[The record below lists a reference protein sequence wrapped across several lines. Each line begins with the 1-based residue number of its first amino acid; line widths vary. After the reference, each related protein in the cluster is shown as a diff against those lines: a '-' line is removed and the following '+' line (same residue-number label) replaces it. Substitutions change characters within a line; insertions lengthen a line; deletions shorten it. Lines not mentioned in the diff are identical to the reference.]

1 MSVSTIFCTF
11 VPENLAETGRYMIGK
26 SPSRIE
32 PELFRPQLSSFID
45 MSHELVLLSEKID
58 WSYFEK
64 AFGTLYSEK
73 GKPALP
79 IRFMVSCLLLKYL
92 YNLGDETL
100 AKTWVRDPYMQYFSG
115 QAFFEHRFPCDPSDF
130 VHFRHRI
137 GEPGVNTIF
146 QYSVKLHGRDAEE
159 PLAVSDTTVQGN
171 NTTFPTDAKLY
182 KKVVDGCNRI
192 AKREGVRQRQTYV
205 KKTKY
210 LMRETHNAKHP
221 KRRKK
226 AMSAQR
232 QLKTIA
238 GRQLRELERQLSE
251 EAKRQYAD
259 VISVYHRILV
269 QERTSKDKIYSPH
282 KPYTTCIAK
291 GKAGVQYEFGNKV
304 GMISTARSRIIT
316 AIMAFSGN
324 PNDGKTIEPLLR
336 QMEDNHQKLPK
347 RMAYDRGGRG
357 AKEIKGVQIILPGKP
372 KATDTSYEKAKK
384 RYPFRRRAGIE
395 PHFGH
400 LKSDYRMQEN
410 YLWGRA
416 SSTINAM
423 LAATAWNLMKMM
435 RKLKHL
441 CAVFWQTIIY
451 RLLQPMLIAVRIG

>member
-1 MSVSTIFCTF
+1 MHPKSLQKQKKDMV
-11 VPENLAETGRYMIGK
+11 GK
-26 SPSRIE
+26 SPTRME
-32 PELFRPQLSSFID
+32 PELFRPLLSSFID
-45 MSHELVLLSEKID
+45 MNHELVLLSEEID

-64 AFGTLYSEK
+64 EFEPLYSEK
-73 GKPALP
+73 GKCAMP
-79 IRFMVSCLLLKYL
+79 IRLMVSCLMLKHM
-92 YNLGDETL
+92 YNYGDETL
-100 AKTWVRDPYMQYFSG
+100 ADAWVCNPYMQYFSG
-115 QAFFEHRFPCDPSDF
+115 QAFFEHKFPCDPSDF

-137 GEPGVNTIF
+137 GEAGINSIF
-146 QYSVKLHGRDAEE
+146 QYSVKLHGKSAEE
-159 PLAVSDTTVQGN
+159 KLVVSDTTVQGN

-192 AKREGVRQRQTYV
+192 AKKEGIKQRQTYA
-205 KKTKY
+205 KKTKN
-210 LMRETHNAKHP
+210 LMRETHNAQHP

-238 GRQLRELERQLSE
+238 GRQVRELERLLSE
-251 EAKRQYAD
+251 EAKKKYAD
-259 VISVYHRILV
+259 IIGIYHRILEQV
-269 QERTSKDKIYSPH
+269 RTSSNKVYSTH

-291 GKAGVQYEFGNKV
+291 GKAGKPYEFGNKI
-304 GMISTARSRIIT
+304 GMVTTAKSRIIT
-316 AIMAFSGN
+316 AIMAFEGN
-324 PNDGKTIEPLLR
+324 PNDSKTIEPLLQ

-347 RMAYDRGGRG
+347 ELAYDRGGRG
-357 AKEIKGVQIILPGKP
+357 AKEIKGVKIILPGKP
-372 KATDTSYEKAKK
+372 KSTDTPYEKAKK

-410 YLWGRA
+410 YLWGKA

-435 RKLKHL
+435 RKLRLL
-441 CAVFWQTIIY
+441 CAEFWHTIFY
-451 RLLQPMLIAVRIG
+451 NLQQSMLLAVQIR